1 MKITLVK
8 VAVVALPLAMFSCG
22 GNSGEGTKALDNAN
36 MDLSVKPGD
45 DFFQYA
51 GGTWLKNTPI
61 PDDKTSYGELAL
73 SALAAAS
80 SRIDLTSAML
90 FS

>member
-1 MKITLVK
+1 MAIAAK
-8 VAVVALPLAMFSCG
+8 A
-22 GNSGEGTKALDNAN
+22 KALDNAN

-61 PDDKTSYGELAL
+61 PDDKTSYGEFDLVYEKSIADVRSIL
-73 SALAAAS
+73 DEAAA
-80 SRIDLTSAML
+80 
-90 FS
+90 